1 MFRTDGST
9 TEDITGGFTTLEH
22 ITTDGQ
28 KVYFS
33 GSDASADGN
42 DLWVFD
48 PSDSSVTQ
56 LTTIGS
62 VEDEMFLVED
72 GCNSDHCDVIDFVGT
87 YVIFNAHKLGD
98 DGAPVSSGASLYA
111 YDTSDSSLE
120 RLTTTVVQGHD
131 DVRDM
136 NVIGS
141 VAYFTAEYDIGLG
154 QKARG
159 LFKTDGTFSGTSMV
173 SSAPDGEWSN
183 SNEHPQKM
191 FEIDGTIL
199 TWAFVSDNGRELV
212 HDQSVITTVTYS
224 Y

>member
-1 MFRTDGST
+1 VEAGSSLFILASGELYEYDGSSVTHLTSGINSVNSDRAMISLGDYVYFVVVWNGVNPWEYDLFRSDGST
-9 TEDITGGFTTLEH
+9 TEDITGGYTSLEH

-33 GSDASADGN
+33 GSDAQNDGN

-72 GCNSDHCDVIDFVGT
+72 GCNSNHCDVIDFVGT

-120 RLTTTVVQGHD
+120 
-131 DVRDM
+131 
-136 NVIGS
+136 
-141 VAYFTAEYDIGLG
+141 
-154 QKARG
+154 
-159 LFKTDGTFSGTSMV
+159 
-173 SSAPDGEWSN
+173 
-183 SNEHPQKM
+183 
-191 FEIDGTIL
+191 
-199 TWAFVSDNGRELV
+199 
-212 HDQSVITTVTYS
+212 
-224 Y
+224 